1 VKKSK
6 VGIIGCGKI
15 SAMYLQRCK
24 LFEILDV
31 VACADINMKRAIE
44 RAKEFNVPKACSVE
58 ELLGDSEIEIIVNLT
73 TPQAHAE
80 VNLKALESGKH
91 VYVEKPLATSRAEA
105 RKVLEKA
112 REKDLLVGCA
122 PDTFLGGG
130 IQTCRRIID
139 DGLIGKPIAAVAS
152 MVCHGHESWHPDPE
166 FYYKRGGGPLLDM
179 GPYYLTTLVNLI
191 GPIEKVSGSSRI
203 SFPERTITSKPK
215 YGTSIKVEIPTHLA
229 GTIDFSSG
237 AIGTIIMSFDVW
249 KHNLPP
255 IEIYGSEGSL
265 CVPDPNIFGG
275 SVKLFKAGDE
285 EWIDIP
291 LYYGYSEDSRGIGVA
306 DMAYAIQYGRP
317 HRANG
322 NMAYHVLDV
331 MLALEESSALG
342 KSYRVESSCEKPKAL
357 PVGLKEGYL
366 DE

>member
-1 VKKSK
+1 MKKTK

-15 SAMYLQRCK
+15 SGMYLQKCK
-24 LFEILDV
+24 LFKILDI
-31 VACADINMKRAIE
+31 VACADINMKRAME
-44 RAKEFNVPKACSVE
+44 KAKEFNIPKACSVE
-58 ELLGDSEIEIIVNLT
+58 ELLGDGQIEIIVNLT

-80 VNLKALESGKH
+80 VNLKALKSGKH
-91 VYVEKPLATSRAEA
+91 VYVEKPLATGRAEA

-112 REKDLLVGCA
+112 REKHLLVGCA
-122 PDTFLGGG
+122 PDTFLGAGL
-130 IQTCRRIID
+130 QTCRKIID
-139 DGLIGKPIAAVAS
+139 DGLIGKPIAAVAF

-166 FYYKRGGGPLLDM
+166 FYYKPGGGPLLDM
-179 GPYYLTTLVNLI
+179 GPYYLTALVNLI
-191 GPIEKVSGSSRI
+191 GPIEKVSGFSRI
-203 SFPERTITSKPK
+203 FSPERTITSKPK
-215 YGTSIKVEIPTHLA
+215 YGTSIKVEIPTHLT

-249 KHNLPP
+249 KHSLPA

-265 CVPDPNIFGG
+265 CVPDPNAFGG
-275 SVKLFKAGDE
+275 SVRLFKAGNED
-285 EWIDIP
+285 WMDIP
-291 LYYGYSEDSRGIGVA
+291 LYHGYSENVRGIGVA
-306 DMAYAIQYGRP
+306 DMAYAIQYNRP

-322 NMAYHVLDV
+322 NMAYHILDV

-342 KSYRVESSCEKPKAL
+342 KSYKVESSCEKPKAL